1 MHSLFDNIEH
11 VLGVFRGKWPR
22 SIVFLTS
29 CMTKSY
35 PCYFILPADED
46 DSHDLCKMLAAQ
58 LQTENEFPAGLQ
70 DFIHQFP
77 ECKQYNDAVSVF
89 KRQDTSK
96 SSAAYEGMSPGD
108 AIDAMRA
115 RDEGH
120 LNSAQIKRRMTGKK
134 NGRVY

>member
-22 SIVFLTS
+22 SIVLFDFLHDQIL
-29 CMTKSY
+29 

-46 DSHDLCKMLAAQ
+46 DSHDLCKMLAAK

>member
-1 MHSLFDNIEH
+1 MTL
-11 VLGVFRGKWPR
+11 KYC
-22 SIVFLTS
+22 IVDFLRDQILPNAS
-29 CMTKSY
+29 
-35 PCYFILPADED
+35 YFIPPAEED
-46 DSHDLCKMLAAQ
+46 YNHDLCKMLAAK

-77 ECKQYNDAVSVF
+77 DCKQYNDAVSVF
-89 KRQDTSK
+89 KRRDTSK